1 MADGSS
7 APDFISL
14 SYTEGDP
21 TFNIEIDVKTY
32 QSASVTLDL
41 KVRAYLVD
49 YTTDVPSEWMWF
61 SLQVKELKTFVFE
74 PPLPVKPTPVPEP
87 PPKIVNEENT
97 EETEP

>member
-1 MADGSS
+1 MTDSISDAYNIELACGLIQYELLSADGSS

-14 SYTEGDP
+14 SFTEGDP

-61 SLQVKELKTFVFE
+61 SL
-74 PPLPVKPTPVPEP
+74 
-87 PPKIVNEENT
+87 
-97 EETEP
+97 